1 MSDETLPVNE
11 SDEKLNEIL
20 QDKTQTTKELDP
32 VSEPAKKT
40 PKPKATKVKT
50 ATPKPAKPA
59 KPAKTAKKAPKAS
72 ANGHS
77 PRKDGKHPKGKTK
90 AAPKAK
96 AKGKAPK
103 SGKARKVTASP
114 RNVGKD
120 GMSCLDAAYKVLK
133 GRSKPMNT
141 KELIEAM
148 AEKKYWTS
156 PGGLTPAA
164 TLYTR
169 LIKEIA
175 NKGKESRFKK
185 VDKGQ
190 FAAK

>member
-1 MSDETLPVNE
+1 MSDETLPMSETETVETIDAGGGIMVDVVE
-11 SDEKLNEIL
+11 SK
-20 QDKTQTTKELDP
+20 P
-32 VSEPAKKT
+32 KKT

-50 ATPKPAKPA
+50 ATPKTNKPA
-59 KPAKTAKKAPKAS
+59 GTAKKAPKAS
-72 ANGHS
+72 TNGHS

-90 AAPKAK
+90 TAPKAK
-96 AKGKAPK
+96 AKGKSPK
-103 SGKARKVTASP
+103 SGKARKVTVSP